1 MADELFESDVF
12 TLTDEEG
19 NEDDYELIGTVEVDD
34 VTYYALIPC
43 TDDDK
48 EATEYI
54 VLRGEKDENG
64 EDVLVSIDDDEE
76 FDRNL
81 PTSITMR
88 TPTRTTKNKNDSLR
102 CL

>member
-12 TLTDEEG
+12 TLTD
-19 NEDDYELIGTVEVDD
+19 DD
-34 VTYYALIPC
+34 VTYYALIPG

-76 FDRNL
+76 FDR
-81 PTSITMR
+81 IA
-88 TPTRTTKNKNDSLR
+88 DIFDDEFADIDYDADADEDDEE
-102 CL
+102 